1 MEPVIPCAA
10 VTPSLV
16 TGGSVPRRRFQRG
29 RVVQGGKIPM
39 WVGMFREDRLQPTF
53 KRIRRTV
60 TLGPCS
66 NMSRRAALAALQ
78 PYLDAVNVA
87 PAPAQT
93 KTGKSCLDAV
103 QEWREQI
110 AVNFKPSTV
119 RAAESHLSQH
129 IIKRLGNPPLQQAN
143 VKPLQAFV
151 ITTPATGATRRNP
164 RRLLHTV
171 LS

>member
-1 MEPVIPCAA
+1 
-10 VTPSLV
+10 
-16 TGGSVPRRRFQRG
+16 
-29 RVVQGGKIPM
+29 M

-78 PYLDAVNVA
+78 PYLDSVNVA
-87 PAPAQT
+87 TAPAPRKVG
-93 KTGKSCLDAV
+93 KTFSDAV

-110 AVNFKPSTV
+110 AVNLKPSTV

-129 IIKRLGNPPLQQAN
+129 IVKRLGNLPLQQAN
-143 VKPLQAFV
+143 VK
-151 ITTPATGATRRNP
+151 
-164 RRLLHTV
+164 RL
-171 LS
+171 